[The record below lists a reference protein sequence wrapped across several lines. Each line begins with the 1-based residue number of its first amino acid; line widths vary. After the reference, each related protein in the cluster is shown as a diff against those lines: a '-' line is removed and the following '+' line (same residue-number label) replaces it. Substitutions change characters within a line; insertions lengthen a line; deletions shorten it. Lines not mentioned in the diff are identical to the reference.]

1 MRCEEV
7 KASIRLLV
15 SGAVL
20 LSCASATYAGEALSL
35 KDAVRLTL
43 ERSNYLRVAESD
55 VRSMEQDVKVARSYG
70 LPRVMLEESFVRT
83 DIPSYVFSYKI
94 DQERMTGVDM
104 AKAPAS
110 FNEPNPLSDFKTSIS
125 IEQPLYAPRTGIRV
139 DMARAE
145 VEASRLRLQRNRED
159 AVFNTVTTY
168 IDVQKARA
176 THAAVEAGM
185 RDAEE
190 HLRVARVRE
199 DSGVG
204 VRADVLR
211 AAVSLSE
218 MQADKVRAE
227 NDLRIARS
235 RLALAVGEEYGAEV
249 DAADNGVSFST
260 PGDLQETVL
269 KAVDA
274 RSDIRELMNRLENTR
289 NLERLA
295 RADYL
300 PSLSLSGSY
309 HLDDRDI
316 PFGSDGQHW
325 MVGATL
331 KWEAF
336 DGFRRRAEE
345 AKAHEART
353 MLRERL
359 DAYRKEVAFRLKES
373 WLRMDEAAR
382 RMDIASGA
390 LKEAE
395 EGSRLVAKRFENSL
409 STMAEVLDAQAALD
423 KARANLVQAEK
434 ERVLALARVWHNAGL
449 LLTELD
455 ITGSEALPQ

>member
-1 MRCEEV
+1 M
-7 KASIRLLV
+7 RLLV
-15 SGAVL
+15 TVGIVL
-20 LSCASATYAGEALSL
+20 CCASATYAGEALSL

-104 AKAPAS
+104 TKAPAS
-110 FNEPNPLSDFKTSIS
+110 FNDPNPLSDFKTSLS

-145 VEASRLRLQRNRED
+145 VEASRLRLQRSRED
-159 AVFNTVTTY
+159 AVFNTVTAY
-168 IDVQKARA
+168 IDVQKAKAAR
-176 THAAVEAGM
+176 AAVEAGLC
-185 RDAEE
+185 DAEE

-218 MQADKVRAE
+218 MKARKVQTE
-227 NDLRIARS
+227 SDLQIARS

-249 DAADNGVSFST
+249 DAADDGLAFSS
-260 PGDLQETVL
+260 PGDLHETVL

-274 RSDIRELMNRLENTR
+274 RSDILELRKRLDNTR

-295 RADYL
+295 RADYF
-300 PSLSLSGSY
+300 PTLSLAGSY
-309 HLDDRDI
+309 QMDDRDI

-331 KWEAF
+331 RWEAF

-359 DAYRKEVAFRLKES
+359 EAYRKEVAFRLKES
-373 WLRMDEAAR
+373 WLRMNDATQRVEITANA
-382 RMDIASGA
+382 M
-390 LKEAE
+390 KEAD
-395 EGSRLVAKRFENSL
+395 EGSRLVARRFENSL

-434 ERVLALARVWHNAGL
+434 EKVLALARVWHNAGL
-449 LLTELD
+449 LLTEMDIALD
-455 ITGSEALPQ
+455 NRGPEASPQ